1 MQNNSVLDYS
11 VLEGLVKNNVARA
24 EGLVEIIGLELG
36 GRAGEN
42 IFLICVF
49 LIGILRFSIAK
60 HHAVEVVSKSQP
72 LKLNSERALTPT
84 VHWHIRL
91 ADTVKGWK

>member
-36 GRAGEN
+36 
-42 IFLICVF
+42 
-49 LIGILRFSIAK
+49 S
-60 HHAVEVVSKSQP
+60 
-72 LKLNSERALTPT
+72 
-84 VHWHIRL
+84 W
-91 ADTVKGWK
+91 